1 VAERAA
7 GGGRIELRW
16 EERGTS
22 GRIAR
27 LTVAHPGKLNIL
39 DRALMG
45 ALLEEASALA
55 DAKDLRAV
63 VLTGEGERAFIGGA
77 DIRDMA
83 GLSRDSAAEF
93 ITLLHRACAA
103 LRALP
108 VPVIARIDGY
118 ALGAGLEV
126 AAACDLRIA
135 SERALFGMPEVKVG
149 IPSVI
154 EAALLPQLIGWGR
167 TRRLLMTGETID
179 AATAERWGLIEWL
192 APAAGLDAA
201 VEQVLDAILGCGAHA
216 LRLQKSLIREWE
228 ELPLSAA
235 VERGIASFAAAFES
249 DEPKRMMGGFLAAAA
264 ARRRRREGA

>member
-16 EERGTS
+16 DERGAA
-22 GRIAR
+22 GRIAH

-39 DRALMG
+39 DRALMS
-45 ALLEEASALA
+45 ALLAQASALA

-63 VLTGEGERAFIGGA
+63 VLRGAGERAFIGGA

-83 GLSRDSAAEF
+83 ELTRDSAADF

-108 VPVIARIDGY
+108 VPVIARIEGY

-154 EAALLPQLIGWGR
+154 EAALLPPLIGWGR
-167 TRRLLMTGETID
+167 TRRLLLTGETID
-179 AATAERWGLIEWL
+179 AATAERWGLVEWL
-192 APAAGLDAA
+192 VPAEGLDSA
-201 VEQVLDAILGCGAHA
+201 VETVLAAILGCGADA
-216 LRLQKSLIREWE
+216 LRLQKSLMQEWE
-228 ELPLSAA
+228 ELPLGAA
-235 VERGIASFAAAFES
+235 IERGIASFASAFAS
-249 DEPKRMMGGFLAAAA
+249 DEPRRMMGDFLAAAA